1 MFSKSTL
8 LLFLLLPFAALAA
21 KGDEEHKIRITKEFK
36 LSGKARVSVTNKYG
50 KIVVNTWDK
59 QECKAE
65 IEITGFGNSEDQAR
79 KIAEMVEIDAGAPTS
94 ALVKIE
100 TKYKPSANKWF
111 NFGKKDSRDHVQ
123 VNYVIYVPRS
133 LEGLALINNFG
144 DILAREL
151 PFYTDIS
158 INYGFFDIGESDK
171 GLKVNM
177 NYTDKARI
185 GKADALIVNAN
196 YSSLRADD
204 VSNMKLNSNYSSYT
218 LNKIDNLI
226 IDCNYDD
233 YKVDQIVTLKYS
245 SNYSDMKMNGLKTA
259 GDFRIAYSDVLIR
272 HLSSSFDAISISA
285 TNSDVKIGVGLKT
298 HFRVIANLQYGDFE
312 AKGFEWK
319 NVSNIKKSNN
329 LSFTAITANGTDAS
343 PVIKI
348 NGSYS
353 DVKLAGE

>member
-1 MFSKSTL
+1 M
-8 LLFLLLPFAALAA
+8 FLLLPFAAFAA
-21 KGDEEHKIRITKEFK
+21 KGDEEHKIRLTKEIK
-36 LSGKARVSVTNKYG
+36 LNPQARVTIANKYG

-59 QECKAE
+59 MECKAE
-65 IEITGFGNSEDQAR
+65 IEITGFGNSEEQAR
-79 KIAEMVEIDAGAPTS
+79 KMAEMVEINIGAASPDN
-94 ALVKIE
+94 VKIE
-100 TKYKPSANKWF
+100 TRYSPSGKKWF
-111 NFGKKDSRDHVQ
+111 NLGKKDSKDHVQ
-123 VNYVIYVPRS
+123 VNYVLYVPRN
-133 LEGLALINNFG
+133 LEGLSLNNSFG

-158 INYGFFDIGESDK
+158 INYGFFDIGKSDK

-196 YSSLRADD
+196 YSSLRAED
-204 VSNMKLNSNYSSYT
+204 VENMKLNSNYSSYVF
-218 LNKIDNLI
+218 NKIDNLI

-233 YKVDQIVTLKYS
+233 YKIDESITLKYS
-245 SNYSDMKMNGLKTA
+245 SNYSDIKLNGLKTA
-259 GDFRIAYSDVLIR
+259 GDFRITYSDVLIR
-272 HLSSSFDAISISA
+272 HLSNSFDAINISS
-285 TNSDVKIGVGLKT
+285 TNSDVKIGLSFKT
-298 HFRVIANLQYGDFE
+298 AFRVIANLQYGDFQ

-319 NVSNIKKSNN
+319 NFNNIKKNN
-329 LSFTAITANGTDAS
+329 SLSLSAITANGTDAS